1 MPMEAGRSN
10 ATQGDGHSGGE
21 KWHPGGILKVGA
33 NGFACQGLLGSQR
46 KEKLA
51 GQL

>member
-1 MPMEAGRSN
+1 MGAGRSN
-10 ATQGDGHSGGE
+10 APQGDGHSGGE
-21 KWHPGGILKVGA
+21 KWHSGCILKVGA
-33 NGFACQGLLGSQR
+33 NGFACQGLLGSQG